1 MDIRQLAYAVQIFKE
16 KNFSRAAEKLHIA
29 QPSLSQQ
36 LAKLE
41 KELGVPLFHRT
52 TNAVEPTHAGS
63 VFVQKAQ
70 HILDLVEQLKSEMN
84 DISNLRKGKLV
95 VGTLPI
101 TGSFILPL
109 VLPAFAKRHPGI
121 DISLVEDTSAN
132 LEAFTSSGAV
142 DFSLLSL
149 PIEEPTLDYR
159 PYATEAIWLAVPETH
174 PLADAKEPV
183 AVASLAQEAFIVLKK
198 GQGFRQITQDICDE
212 AGFRPRI
219 VFESSNIETVQS
231 LVAAGM
237 GVALIPSMVA
247 ASKKGKYVPVY
258 KTLKE
263 PSPSRTLVIAERRGR
278 YFTKAAEAFIETLME
293 VTRESSAQT
302 DKA

>member
-1 MDIRQLAYAVQIFKE
+1 MEFRQLGYAVQIYNE

-52 TNAVEPTHAGS
+52 TNAVEPTHAGEI
-63 VFVQKAQ
+63 FVTKAQ
-70 HILDLVEQLKSEMN
+70 VILDLVEQLRSEMN

-101 TGSFILPL
+101 TGSHILPI
-109 VLPAFAKRHPGI
+109 VLPEFAKRHPGI
-121 DISLVEDTSAN
+121 EISLVEDTSAN
-132 LEAFTSSGAV
+132 LEHLTSSGAV
-142 DFSLLSL
+142 DISLLSL

-159 PYATEAIWLAVPETH
+159 PYTTEEILLAVPEAH
-174 PLADAKEPV
+174 PLAARIEPIPV
-183 AVASLAQEAFIVLKK
+183 RELTNEAFVVLKK
-198 GQGFRQITQDICDE
+198 GQGFRQIAQDICAE
-212 AGFRPRI
+212 AGFAPRI

-237 GVALIPSMVA
+237 GVAFIPSMVA
-247 ASKKGKYVPVY
+247 ESKKGRYVPVY
-258 KTLKE
+258 KALTD
-263 PSPSRTLVIAERRGR
+263 PAPSRTLVIAERRGR
-278 YFTKAAEAFIETLME
+278 YFTKAAEAFIDTLME
-293 VTRESSAQT
+293 VTKRLEQS
-302 DKA
+302 

>member
-1 MDIRQLAYAVQIFKE
+1 MDLRQLAYAVQIYHD

-41 KELGVPLFHRT
+41 KELGVTLFHRT
-52 TNAVEPTHAGS
+52 TNAVEPTHAGEL
-63 VFVQKAQ
+63 FVQKAQ
-70 HILDLVEQLKSEMN
+70 RILDLARQLENEMN

-101 TGSFILPL
+101 TGSHILPI
-109 VLPAFAKRHPGI
+109 VLPEFARRHPGI
-121 DISLVEDTSAN
+121 EISLVEDTSAN
-132 LEAFTSSGAV
+132 LEQLTSSGAV
-142 DFSLLSL
+142 DLSLLSL

-159 PYATEAIWLAVPETH
+159 PYATEEIRLAVPATH
-174 PLADAKEPV
+174 ALAGAEEPV
-183 AVASLAQEAFIVLKK
+183 PVASLAEEAFVVLKK
-198 GQGFRQITQDICDE
+198 GQGFRQIAQDICAE
-212 AGFRPRI
+212 AGFSPRI
-219 VFESSNIETVQS
+219 VFESSNIETVMS

-237 GVALIPSMVA
+237 GVAFVPSMVA
-247 ASKKGKYVPVY
+247 ASKKGRYVPVF
-258 KTLKE
+258 KSLVD

-293 VTRESSAQT
+293 VTPGATGVRP
-302 DKA
+302 

>member
-1 MDIRQLAYAVQIFKE
+1 MEFRQLGYAVQIYHD

-52 TNAVEPTHAGS
+52 TNSVEPTHAGE

-70 HILDLVEQLKSEMN
+70 LILDLVGQLKSEMN

-101 TGSFILPL
+101 TGSHILPL
-109 VLPAFAKRHPGI
+109 VLPEFAKRHPGI
-121 DISLVEDTSAN
+121 EIALVEDTSAN
-132 LEAFTSSGAV
+132 LELFTSSGAV

-149 PIEEPTLDYR
+149 PIEEHTLHFR
-159 PYATEAIWLAVPETH
+159 PYATEEICLAVPASH
-174 PLADAKEPV
+174 PLAAADEPIPV
-183 AVASLAQEAFIVLKK
+183 RSLADESFIVLKK
-198 GQGFRQITQDICDE
+198 GQGFRQITQDICAE
-212 AGFRPRI
+212 AGFSPKI

-237 GVALIPSMVA
+237 GVALIPEMIA

-258 KTLKE
+258 KMLTD
-263 PSPSRTLVIAERRGR
+263 PTPSRTLVIAERRGR

-293 VTRESSAQT
+293 VTSEAK
-302 DKA
+302 DKS